1 MIGATSAS
9 TSSSSGSNTTT
20 ASTHMNDT
28 KSLPFEPARCL
39 FCNQDRS
46 DFESNLSHMRSA
58 HGLFI
63 PHRQHLIVDTEVLLE
78 YIHLIIFGYNE
89 CICCGT
95 QRSSPLAAQQHMLG
109 KGHCRFDMDRQ
120 DSEFADFWD
129 FSETDS
135 SSENSDDDNVSG
147 NRESNSGENGNIKG
161 SGGIVRLDE
170 ASLRLP
176 SGKLISKNSSGQRSQ
191 RRADDRKQQAAIV
204 GKTSDA
210 TQIGGATQST
220 ALIPALGD
228 TSKSLTKSERRAEAF
243 SGQLSRLSE
252 SDRQSLI
259 HLPTSEQR
267 SILAAQQR
275 QAEKARQAERRY
287 QSRVEGLGNKTLQAH
302 FRPDC
307 PARRNG

>member
-1 MIGATSAS
+1 MAS
-9 TSSSSGSNTTT
+9 TP
-20 ASTHMNDT
+20 MDDT
-28 KSLPFEPARCL
+28 KPSRFEPAKCL

-46 DFESNLSHMRSA
+46 DFESNLSHMQSA

-63 PHRQHLIVDTEVLLE
+63 PHRRHLIVDTEVLIE

-109 KGHCRFDMDRQ
+109 KGHCRFDMDRE

-129 FSETDS
+129 FSDVDS
-135 SSENSDDDNVSG
+135 RSEASDDGDDDDDDDDDVNGDEGSDKG
-147 NRESNSGENGNIKG
+147 KSGNIKG

-170 ASLRLP
+170 ESLRLP
-176 SGKLISKNSSGQRSQ
+176 SGKLISKNSSGQRSH
-191 RRADDRKQQAAIV
+191 RRADERKQQAAID
-204 GKTSDA
+204 GMASDA
-210 TQIGGATQST
+210 TRVEGTSQST
-220 ALIPALGD
+220 ALISALGD
-228 TSKSLTKSERRAEAF
+228 KSKSLTKSERRAEAF

-252 SDRQSLI
+252 SDRQSLV
-259 HLPTSEQR
+259 HLPASEQR

-275 QAEKARQAERRY
+275 QAEKARQAGRRY

>member
-1 MIGATSAS
+1 MDDAKPS
-9 TSSSSGSNTTT
+9 
-20 ASTHMNDT
+20 
-28 KSLPFEPARCL
+28 PFEPARCL

-46 DFESNLSHMRSA
+46 DFESNLSHMQSA

-63 PHRQHLIVDTEVLLE
+63 PHRQHLIVEPEVLIE
-78 YIHLIIFGYNE
+78 YIHLVIFGYNE

-109 KGHCRFDMDRQ
+109 KGHCRFDMDRE

-129 FSETDS
+129 FSDVDS
-135 SSENSDDDNVSG
+135 RSEASDNEDDVNGDEGSHKWK
-147 NRESNSGENGNIKG
+147 SGNIKG

-170 ASLRLP
+170 ESLRLP
-176 SGKLISKNSSGQRSQ
+176 SGKLISKNSSDQRTH
-191 RRADDRKQQAAIV
+191 RRADERKQQAAID
-204 GKTSDA
+204 GMSSDA
-210 TQIGGATQST
+210 TRIESASQST

-228 TSKSLTKSERRAEAF
+228 QSKSLTKSERRAEAF

-252 SDRQSLI
+252 SDRQSLV
-259 HLPTSEQR
+259 HLPASEQR

-275 QAEKARQAERRY
+275 QAEKARQVERRY